1 MKKIETF
8 VSEDGITF
16 DNAKACV
23 EHEFKTID
31 GLVDKI
37 NQKVDK
43 KSGSHQ
49 LRWCGGGSGGCACMG
64 CINYEFR
71 ELGLTKEHWE
81 VWVDLY
87 RQPRIDDE
95 PDFGPDATF
104 GIYLKEGEIS
114 KLSVIKA
121 LKEDCFRDLN
131 FVQIGKRIEAS
142 MTEGK
147 PLYESTWYGG
157 IVSLKEKLDEFG
169 VESIIKRNG
178 RTLEEIKE
186 QKKMKMR

>member
-8 VSEDGITF
+8 ISEDGITF
-16 DNAKACV
+16 DNAKTCV
-23 EHEFKTID
+23 EHEFKTIY

-37 NQKVDK
+37 NEKVDK

-49 LRWCGGGSGGCACMG
+49 LRWCESGACACMG

-71 ELGLTKEHWE
+71 ELGLSKEHWE
-81 VWVDLY
+81 VWVESY

-95 PDFGPDATF
+95 PEFGADSLF
-104 GIYLKEGEIS
+104 GLYLKDGEIP

-121 LKEDCFRDLN
+121 LKENYFRDFN

-142 MTEGK
+142 MVEGK
-147 PLYESTWYGG
+147 PLYEMNWYGG
-157 IVSLKEKLDEFG
+157 IVALKEKLDEFG
-169 VESIIKRNG
+169 VQSIIKRNG

-186 QKKMKMR
+186 QKKMKIR

>member
-8 VSEDGITF
+8 ISEDGIIF
-16 DNAKACV
+16 DNAKTCV

-37 NQKVDK
+37 NKKVDK
-43 KSGSHQ
+43 KSGSDQ
-49 LRWCGGGSGGCACMG
+49 LRWCESGACACMG

-81 VWVDLY
+81 VWLESY

-95 PDFGPDATF
+95 PEFGANTKF
-104 GIYLKEGEIS
+104 SLHLKEGEIP
-114 KLSVIKA
+114 KLNLIKA
-121 LKEDCFRDLN
+121 LKEHYFRDLN
-131 FVQIGKRIEAS
+131 FVQIGKKIEAS
-142 MTEGK
+142 MTKDE
-147 PLYESTWYGG
+147 PLYESDWYSG
-157 IVSLKEKLDEFG
+157 IISLKEKIEEFG
-169 VESIIKRNG
+169 VKSIVKRNG

-186 QKKMKMR
+186 QQKMKVR